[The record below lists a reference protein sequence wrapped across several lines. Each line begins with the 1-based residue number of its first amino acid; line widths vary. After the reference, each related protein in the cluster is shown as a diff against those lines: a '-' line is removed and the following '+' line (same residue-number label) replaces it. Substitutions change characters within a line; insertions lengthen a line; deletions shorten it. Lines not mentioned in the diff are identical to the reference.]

1 MSDEEVVML
10 LRFQRESQIL
20 RKEYRKSFFPRKETN
35 WHQNSFDTMEW
46 KTLFFSFSEAIVSFS
61 EAFFQELSHFGL
73 LNLSL
78 IRGFISLVKK
88 EFFF

>member
-1 MSDEEVVML
+1 
-10 LRFQRESQIL
+10 
-20 RKEYRKSFFPRKETN
+20 
-35 WHQNSFDTMEW
+35 MEW
-46 KTLFFSFSEAIVSFS
+46 KTLFFPFSEAIVSFS

-88 EFFF
+88 EFFFRSLKPLLGVPNPWADPDLM